1 LAGKKAAG
9 KNINECRNNKIEK
22 RNLKTMIVG
31 QQKPLGEIWEM
42 VSEHR
47 KVLVLGCNSCV
58 AVCHQGG
65 SKQAEV
71 LTSLLKMQATQ
82 AKVEIELVDGG
93 IERQCEHDFFDSAL
107 DAISQVDAV
116 LSLAC
121 GVGVQFMAE
130 KFQTVP
136 IYPALNTTFLGA
148 VERPGFFTE
157 KCQACGNCILAITGG
172 ICPVSRCAKR
182 LLNGPCGGVNDG
194 KCEINKELDCA
205 WCLVVNR
212 LEALGRLDDYE
223 DLFPLKDWSKDRA
236 GGPRTFKVEGYL
248 P

>member
-1 LAGKKAAG
+1 MKVGK
-9 KNINECRNNKIEK
+9 
-22 RNLKTMIVG
+22 
-31 QQKPLGEIWEM
+31 QKPLEEIWEM
-42 VSEHR
+42 VTEHR
-47 KVLVLGCNSCV
+47 IVLVLGCNSCV

-65 SKQAEV
+65 TKQAEV
-71 LTSLLKMQATQ
+71 LTSLLRMQATQ
-82 AKVEIELVDGG
+82 KEVAIELVDGG
-93 IERQCEHDFFDSAL
+93 IERQCEHEFFDSAL
-107 DAISQVDAV
+107 DAISQTDAV

-130 KFQTVP
+130 KFHTTQV
-136 IYPALNTTFLGA
+136 YPALNTTFLGA
-148 VERPGFFTE
+148 VERPGYFTE
-157 KCQACGNCILAITGG
+157 KCQACGNCVLATTGG

-182 LLNGPCGGVNDG
+182 LLNGPCGGVNNG

-205 WCLVVNR
+205 WCLIVNR
-212 LEALGRLDDYE
+212 LEALGKLDDYE